1 LALVLL
7 IALLPGCKK
16 GQKMKAGINTYSGL
30 PQGITL
36 NSQGVLSGTP
46 SGPPG
51 IYTFTV
57 AVTDATN
64 QTASSVLSM
73 NIYQKG
79 DINQDFQVN
88 VQDLIIVGQAFG
100 QTGTP
105 GSLQAD
111 TNGDGV
117 VDVRD
122 LIIVG
127 QHIGM

>member
-1 LALVLL
+1 
-7 IALLPGCKK
+7 
-16 GQKMKAGINTYSGL
+16 
-30 PQGITL
+30 
-36 NSQGVLSGTP
+36 
-46 SGPPG
+46 
-51 IYTFTV
+51 
-57 AVTDATN
+57 
-64 QTASSVLSM
+64 M